1 MFRDPESG
9 IDFFMW
15 SIGSQPGHS
24 DIMEFTR
31 ESSECGI
38 NNKNQRL
45 DIKEGHA
52 YYITVK
58 VKVSIHLIYCKKQ
71 NKRMDDDK
79 TTTFD
84 DSLWT
89 YVSYTQRK
97 IQTFYAKI
105 MFSNMIDKKE
115 WTTLTHCI
123 IISFYLF
130 DLIRS

>member
-58 VKVSIHLIYCKKQ
+58 VKVSIQLFIAR
-71 NKRMDDDK
+71 NR
-79 TTTFD
+79 
-84 DSLWT
+84 
-89 YVSYTQRK
+89 
-97 IQTFYAKI
+97 I
-105 MFSNMIDKKE
+105 KE
-115 WTTLTHCI
+115 WMIKTQLLLMILYEHMLRI
-123 IISFYLF
+123 LKE
-130 DLIRS
+130 

>member
-1 MFRDPESG
+1 
-9 IDFFMW
+9 
-15 SIGSQPGHS
+15 
-24 DIMEFTR
+24 
-31 ESSECGI
+31 
-38 NNKNQRL
+38 
-45 DIKEGHA
+45 
-52 YYITVK
+52 
-58 VKVSIHLIYCKKQ
+58 
-71 NKRMDDDK
+71 MDDNK

-115 WTTLTHCI
+115 WTKLTHCI
-123 IISFYLF
+123 IISFYSF

>member
-24 DIMEFTR
+24 DIMKFTR

-38 NNKNQRL
+38 NNNNQRL
-45 DIKEGHA
+45 DIKEDHA

-58 VKVSIHLIYCKKQ
+58 VKVSIQLIYCKKQ
-71 NKRMDDDK
+71 NKRMDDYN

-84 DSLWT
+84 DSL
-89 YVSYTQRK
+89 
-97 IQTFYAKI
+97 
-105 MFSNMIDKKE
+105 
-115 WTTLTHCI
+115 
-123 IISFYLF
+123 
-130 DLIRS
+130 

>member
-24 DIMEFTR
+24 DIMKFTR

-52 YYITVK
+52 YYVTVK
-58 VKVSIHLIYCKKQ
+58 VKVSIQLFIAR
-71 NKRMDDDK
+71 NR
-79 TTTFD
+79 
-84 DSLWT
+84 
-89 YVSYTQRK
+89 
-97 IQTFYAKI
+97 I
-105 MFSNMIDKKE
+105 KE
-115 WTTLTHCI
+115 WMI
-123 IISFYLF
+123 ITQLLLMILYEHILRI
-130 DLIRS
+130 LK

>member
-24 DIMEFTR
+24 DIMEFTK

-71 NKRMDDDK
+71 KKWMMIK
-79 TTTFD
+79 Q
-84 DSLWT
+84 LLLM
-89 YVSYTQRK
+89 
-97 IQTFYAKI
+97 ILCEH
-105 MFSNMIDKKE
+105 MFRILKE
-115 WTTLTHCI
+115 
-123 IISFYLF
+123 
-130 DLIRS
+130 